1 MTIKR
6 RFRTIE
12 IAMQMLCALFCG
24 SLLFVK
30 TVGAADS
37 WQTNWKKT
45 VEAAKKE
52 GRVNLYITNWGIIL
66 RDKSFEKAYPGIKV
80 VGVTGRGSQI
90 RQRILTERRA
100 GKYIA
105 DVISGGT
112 STTLIALYPNGM
124 LDPIKP
130 ALILPEVVDE
140 SLWWKG
146 QHSYLD
152 PEGKYVLRYTGT
164 PQYGSIAYNS
174 NLVNS
179 KEFKS
184 FWDFLNPKW
193 KGKILVRDL
202 RAPGPGGLASRVLYY
217 HPKVGPD
224 FLRRLLTEM
233 DVTLFRDIRQS
244 IDWLGRGRYA
254 ICFFC
259 HRGFLRQAK
268 LQGLPVGMFGAMK
281 EGVGLSVQAGT
292 LSLMNRAPH
301 PNAAKVFINW
311 YLSRE
316 GQLTLLRVTAKA
328 GGAGGNTPDS
338 LRIDIPKDDVP
349 PGNRRVEGY
358 DYFDVDSRPEWRD
371 RRPIRKIVEEVA
383 GGKRVR

>member
-1 MTIKR
+1 MTKNWC
-6 RFRTIE
+6 FGTIDFVVKT
-12 IAMQMLCALFCG
+12 LCVLFCG

-30 TVGAADS
+30 PVGADDS
-37 WQTNWKKT
+37 GQTKWKKT
-45 VEAAKKE
+45 VVAAKKE

-66 RDKSFEKAYPGIKV
+66 RDKSFEKAYPGIRV

-100 GKYIA
+100 GKDIA

-152 PEGKYVLRYTGT
+152 PERKYVLRYTGT

-174 NLVNS
+174 NLVNP

-217 HPKVGPD
+217 NPKVGPE

-233 DVTLFRDIRQS
+233 DITLFRNIRQS

-301 PNAAKVFINW
+301 PNAARVFINW

-316 GQLTLLRVTAKA
+316 GQLTLLRATAKA

-338 LRIDIPKDDVP
+338 LRIDIPKHDVP

-371 RRPIRKIVEEVA
+371 RIPIRKIVEEVA

>member
-6 RFRTIE
+6 RFRTME
-12 IAMQMLCALFCG
+12 IVMQMLCVLFCG

-30 TVGAADS
+30 PVGADDS
-37 WQTNWKKT
+37 WQTKWGKT
-45 VEAAKKE
+45 VAAARKE

-112 STTLIALYPNGM
+112 STTLIALYPNSM

-152 PEGKYVLRYTGT
+152 PEHQYVLRYTGT

-174 NLVNS
+174 NLVDP

-224 FLRRLLTEM
+224 FIRRLLTEM
-233 DVTLFRDIRQS
+233 DVTFFRNIRQS
-244 IDWLGRGRYA
+244 IDWLGKGRYA

-301 PNAAKVFINW
+301 PNAARVFINW

-316 GQLTLLRVTAKA
+316 GQLTLLRATAKA

-338 LRIDIPKDDVP
+338 LRIDIPKDMVP
-349 PGNRRVEGY
+349 LENRRVEGY

-371 RRPIRKIVEEVA
+371 RRPIRKIVAEVMA
-383 GGKRVR
+383 KKKKK

>member
-30 TVGAADS
+30 PVGAADS
-37 WQTNWKKT
+37 WQTKWKKT

-52 GRVNLYITNWGIIL
+52 GRINLYITNWGIIL

-90 RQRILTERRA
+90 TQRILTERRA
-100 GKYIA
+100 GKYLA

-112 STTLIALYPNGM
+112 STTLSALYPNGM
-124 LDPIKP
+124 LAPIKP

-152 PEGKYVLRYTGT
+152 PERQYVLRYTGT

-174 NLVNS
+174 NLVNP

-184 FWDFLNPKW
+184 FWDFLKPKW

-202 RAPGPGGLASRVLYY
+202 RASGPGGLASRVLYY
-217 HPKVGPD
+217 HPKIGPE

-244 IDWLGRGRYA
+244 IDWLGKGRYA